1 MLGVA
6 WERLWI
12 RLSEPAM
19 LCREQRTERTQ
30 MALLSLPSLPE
41 DVAAEVL
48 RAPGPE
54 S

>member
-1 MLGVA
+1 MLGAPLEDAVGF
-6 WERLWI
+6 
-12 RLSEPAM
+12 SEPAM
-19 LCREQRTERTQ
+19 FCREQRTERTQ

-48 RAPGPE
+48 RVPRPE